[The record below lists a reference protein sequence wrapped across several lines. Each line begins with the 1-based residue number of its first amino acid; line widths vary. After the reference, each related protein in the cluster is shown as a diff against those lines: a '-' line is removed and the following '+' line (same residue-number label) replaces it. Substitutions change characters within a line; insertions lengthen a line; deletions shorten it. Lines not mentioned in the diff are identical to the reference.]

1 MHDSK
6 CHTAANGFSKLDLHN
21 HLTFSEWPVVHIQS
35 ARNYQELCYFVLI
48 SPSVRLL
55 EWNRD
60 MAQHWGFCA
69 GNCTASLPGWEKV
82 TAQSRAPPPFTTVFS
97 CRLRS
102 ICFGCLKL
110 AAHEK
115 QLQTQNCRQ
124 VPTRRRWFLFL
135 GPCSDCRDTAGESL
149 LVFPQCFV
157 YLDTDRK
164 TFTLYVL
171 QHQGIIL
178 LLFPTHFCLSYLLR
192 KGICFQLKQT
202 NPDIP
207 EFKKHL
213 GMYT

>member
-115 QLQTQNCRQ
+115 QLQTQNCS
-124 VPTRRRWFLFL
+124 V
-135 GPCSDCRDTAGESL
+135 
-149 LVFPQCFV
+149 FV